1 MASLAA
7 TWLSPTLFWQR
18 ADAVAAPQLVYSAGA
33 SAASGADVPWHRRWL
48 QRFVVGAWHRAR
60 RRLAVL
66 PRALLLAS
74 PLPDAAAEA
83 AAVEH
88 NLQLFRASPKFAAA
102 LVTQR
107 IDDAMGA
114 RAQCR
119 FVHLHCNV
127 GGDGRLQLCTAHARR
142 WPNMMAL
149 FFEPFYRHCVLM
161 PTTRDAAHALLS
173 DAALRVLTA
182 TEYALA
188 GGADGFAAVTALGLV
203 SDKLLRMRRLY
214 GMRAALRWRA
224 EYRRRS
230 SMQHVVGTLELLL
243 AYRDGDDGGDA
254 HESGDDAV

>member
-18 ADAVAAPQLVYSAGA
+18 ADAVAAPQLVFSAGA
-33 SAASGADVPWHRRWL
+33 STGADVPWHRRWL

-60 RRLAVL
+60 RRLSAVL
-66 PRALLLAS
+66 PRAL
-74 PLPDAAAEA
+74 PPPPDAAAEA

-88 NLQLFRASPKFAAA
+88 NLQLFRASPQFAAA

-127 GGDGRLQLCTAHARR
+127 SGDGRLQLCTAHARR

-173 DAALRVLTA
+173 DAALRVLAA

-243 AYRDGDDGGDA
+243 AYGDGDGDA
-254 HESGDDAV
+254 HDSGDDAV